1 MKNSETSEQYEIEY
15 QNVDYYGE
23 YKYADLL
30 SKLSNLATKN
40 AIEIGL
46 WNESF
51 NGKYGW
57 VLVKQTVKLIRP
69 LIVGENLTVSTR
81 AKGERNFNTLEHM
94 I

>member
-1 MKNSETSEQYEIEY
+1 MKNSETKEEYEIEY

-23 YKYADLL
+23 YKYSDLL

-57 VLVKQTVKLIRP
+57 VLVKQTVKLKRP
-69 LIVGENLTVSTR
+69 LLIGEKLTVSTR
-81 AKGERNFNTLEHM
+81 AKRRKKNPIF
-94 I
+94 

>member
-1 MKNSETSEQYEIEY
+1 MKNSETKEEYEIEY

-23 YKYADLL
+23 YKYSDLL

-57 VLVKQTVKLIRP
+57 VLVKQTVKLKRP
-69 LIVGENLTVSTR
+69 LLIGEKLTVSSEVFIPF
-81 AKGERNFNTLEHM
+81 GH
-94 I
+94 